1 MFGRRLSAELAHVD
15 RPARLVLPEDA
26 DRPPGHGAAR
36 RGKTRAAAR
45 SGEHPVAAR
54 LDAHPAGRGDREPLA
69 RVRDGCRRLDNDER
83 VGGRPRPRTWRDK
96 SRHEAERKA
105 RRAPA
110 PTGQPCLISLPHDGD
125 IVPKGSVHRQ
135 TGISPCLKN
144 ALDPLESLARLS
156 RASKGL
162 TPRFSPLPTRNHPE
176 SSSNSICRS
185 PHSSFGQFH
194 PRHLPCRTK
203 SHLRPSAI
211 A

>member
-1 MFGRRLSAELAHVD
+1 MHLARICDARLSTIYSRTSAPADSKGVGLAHTPNG
-15 RPARLVLPEDA
+15 RTRQMANKTLLTRLMPQLLP
-26 DRPPGHGAAR
+26 PIPI
-36 RGKTRAAAR
+36 
-45 SGEHPVAAR
+45 S
-54 LDAHPAGRGDREPLA
+54 
-69 RVRDGCRRLDNDER
+69 VRIG
-83 VGGRPRPRTWRDK
+83 RDK

-105 RRAPA
+105 RHAPA

-144 ALDPLESLARLS
+144 ALDPLESLARFS